1 MGNTTADQWSLDS
14 GVDADQLALYAGEPV
29 GVVLLQGITAG
40 QLAGPTRIPDAVTPA
55 AYTKRLSELFDSCYR
70 ASAAKIADC
79 RFGKVLLRYLE
90 ELGLVE
96 LGNEGVARV
105 VHGGDP
111 VLRYVDQDLAANR
124 RSVIDC

>member
-1 MGNTTADQWSLDS
+1 M
-14 GVDADQLALYAGEPV
+14 
-29 GVVLLQGITAG
+29 
-40 QLAGPTRIPDAVTPA
+40 PA
-55 AYTKRLSELFDSCYR
+55 AYTKRLSGLFDSCYR

-96 LGNEGVARV
+96 LGSEGIARV

-124 RSVIDC
+124 RCGHRLLNRVDPIRAATEALGGLTGYLCFC